1 LRELSEIILGLE
13 IWSVFVRDC
22 FSASCPYPY
31 LPKYLSKDVKEP
43 IGIDFFAISC
53 ILQ

>member
-43 IGIDFFAISC
+43 
-53 ILQ
+53 